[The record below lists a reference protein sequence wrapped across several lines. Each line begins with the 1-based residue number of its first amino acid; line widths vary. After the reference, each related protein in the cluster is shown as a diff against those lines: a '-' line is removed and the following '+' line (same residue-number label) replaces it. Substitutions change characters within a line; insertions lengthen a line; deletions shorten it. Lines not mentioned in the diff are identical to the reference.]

1 MSDRYLTRSTKMTNA
16 GKFTHQ
22 IIIRNPQTSRDSFG
36 GTIGT
41 GSVVDTIY
49 AEKQDWAGQ
58 EARENGSDTATVRT
72 KFVIRYHAAIR
83 PKMQVVHGSNVYD
96 IESVLDFDGSQRE
109 LVLEC
114 KRVTS

>member
-1 MSDRYLTRSTKMTNA
+1 MSKRYLTNDTKMVNA
-16 GKFTHQ
+16 GKFAHQ

-41 GSVVDTIY
+41 GTVVDTVW

-72 KFVIRYHAAIR
+72 KFVIRYLSTVL
-83 PKMQVVHGSNVYD
+83 PKMQVVHESNVYD
-96 IESVLDFDGSQRE
+96 IEAVLDFDGSRRE
-109 LVLEC
+109 LILEC